1 MASQP
6 VVLLKEET
14 WGPGSEGQSFREVNE
29 SLRELRSVVNEQFA
43 RQKDILMN
51 LTLQVSEMQLQ
62 SGAGRLFRP
71 QVSCDSVPGISK
83 SVDDFAT
90 PVTESMDMQAR
101 EFQMPAMEASTSL
114 KAGHHATTSR
124 HSSDGI
130 ASVRLSPGEAI
141 SELPKS
147 SRPGQRESVKSDFY
161 AMQEKVQKSF
171 ISAFKEPPLVP
182 GSLCAYRIVNSKT
195 SSAMISGLIF
205 LNLVLLGAEV
215 DASSGLPLDVQLESF
230 YVLNNILVSIFVVE
244 VVLKVSAYK
253 CRGFFSGIDRW
264 WNLFDLLIVLLSVL
278 EIVADLIAQ
287 SLSDGNGQFMDISHL
302 RVMRF
307 ARLVRALRG
316 IRVIRL
322 LRYIS
327 GLRTILFSIVSTM
340 SAVLWTMLLL
350 LMLFFCFAVL
360 LAQIVTDHCRSQ
372 ADLTCDETLHFF
384 WHSVGESMLT
394 LFLSIT
400 GGISWQNAL
409 APLREISTL
418 AAVAYLAYIII
429 AVFAI
434 LNVVTGVF
442 CNMAIE
448 SARADKDMAVLQ
460 QMRKHA
466 AQVDSLRLL
475 FKEIDNDGS
484 SVLTLPELKE
494 ALRTENMANFMQ
506 SLEISTQDVWT
517 LFTVIDADNS
527 GEITLDEFV
536 FGCMHLQGPAKG
548 VQMAR
553 LQHEATIIR
562 KEMRAMRRYVDRLKT
577 HVLLADRQA
586 RSERW
591 ALAEIKGHESL

>member
-195 SSAMISGLIF
+195 FSAMISGLIF

-372 ADLTCDETLHFF
+372 ADLTCDETLRFLLALGWRVHADAFPLHHRRDQLAKCPGTVERNLSLGCRRLSRVHNYRGLC
-384 WHSVGESMLT
+384 HSECGDRCLLQYGYRECAGRQGHGCLAADAQARGPSRFV
-394 LFLSIT
+394 
-400 GGISWQNAL
+400 AL
-409 APLREISTL
+409 ALQGSPENREHGQLHAVLGDFDSGCVDTLYGHRRRQQRRNHFGRVRLWLYAPSRARERCPDGTL
-418 AAVAYLAYIII
+418 AAR
-429 AVFAI
+429 
-434 LNVVTGVF
+434 GHHHSQGD
-442 CNMAIE
+442 E
-448 SARADKDMAVLQ
+448 S
-460 QMRKHA
+460 
-466 AQVDSLRLL
+466 
-475 FKEIDNDGS
+475 
-484 SVLTLPELKE
+484 
-494 ALRTENMANFMQ
+494 
-506 SLEISTQDVWT
+506 
-517 LFTVIDADNS
+517 DAPLC
-527 GEITLDEFV
+527 G
-536 FGCMHLQGPAKG
+536 
-548 VQMAR
+548 
-553 LQHEATIIR
+553 
-562 KEMRAMRRYVDRLKT
+562 
-577 HVLLADRQA
+577 
-586 RSERW
+586 
-591 ALAEIKGHESL
+591 